1 MAYQVIDISDFTTNN
16 TVLPLGISFR
26 DTTSL
31 LPAVYDIA
39 RQIQE
44 NISDVLSTYPGERV
58 GDWITYGCRL
68 REIIFEPNVNNL
80 KSEISEMI
88 VDAFSSWIP
97 SNVDLTSI
105 DITTAEDNPN
115 LQNLIEIKIKYII
128 NGTINGS
135 VTVSGTESGNLT
147 VTG

>member
-16 TVLPLGISFR
+16 TVLPLGISFK

-44 NISDVLSTYPGERV
+44 NISDVLSTCPGERV

>member
-16 TVLPLGISFR
+16 TVLPLGISFK

>member
-16 TVLPLGISFR
+16 NVLPLGISFK